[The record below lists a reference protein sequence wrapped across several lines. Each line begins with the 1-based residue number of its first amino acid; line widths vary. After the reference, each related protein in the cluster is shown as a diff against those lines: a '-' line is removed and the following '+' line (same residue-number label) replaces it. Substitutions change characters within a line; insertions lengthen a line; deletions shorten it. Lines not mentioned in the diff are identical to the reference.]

1 MLESQYAKK
10 LYLKKNFT
18 IDNQL
23 SYNMNIT

>member
-1 MLESQYAKK
+1 MLESQHAKK

>member
-1 MLESQYAKK
+1 MLERQHAKK

>member
-18 IDNQL
+18 IDNRL
-23 SYNMNIT
+23 SYNINIT

>member
-1 MLESQYAKK
+1 MLKSQYAKK
-10 LYLKKNFT
+10 LYIGKNFT